1 MDHVPY
7 DLTYFGTM
15 IPRSTYRLVRF
26 SQSIPFFIEIKTIE
40 QLETFQISRAPGMLW
55 FLGNIGYQGQDA
67 IFDSWK
73 LCKSWD
79 NYHLHLERLV
89 GIFVGL
95 ATSLFTLLVHVD
107 DNSLSWLREQ
117 WLIQGV
123 LMGKKKHV
131 EELLGTAGGEVFNQK
146 DWQIQPT
153 KWTTFKTT
161 VCGWFLIN
169 IYIYI
174 HIWVIILLNRL
185 GLS

>member
-55 FLGNIGYQGQDA
+55 FLGNIVYQGQDA

-123 LMGKKKHV
+123 LMGKKTCWGASWYCWRGSFQPKRLANSTNEMNNVQNHC
-131 EELLGTAGGEVFNQK
+131 LWMIFNK
-146 DWQIQPT
+146 
-153 KWTTFKTT
+153 
-161 VCGWFLIN
+161 
-169 IYIYI
+169 YIYTYTYE
-174 HIWVIILLNRL
+174 
-185 GLS
+185 